1 MSLRAKLITIALASV
16 ILPGVFARC
25 QNAVASSSSGK
36 QARPRKLRVA
46 LYPFIPGFEPAA
58 EYVKLR
64 YEAENPDVT
73 LDIIDLRT
81 NYYDSTLDNYVGNAN
96 ADVFEL
102 DSVLLRDFVADG
114 KIREMPDGALLPP
127 DELLKNA
134 DRGTRLDGKRYG
146 AAHWVCRNFLFYTT
160 DDAPQKPIQTLSDL
174 EAFAGPTGLIIDL
187 RGKSTL
193 GEYYLMAALD
203 RYPDWKKV
211 YPDKIATLDTAIEG
225 DILALKKYC
234 DTTSCRNKVL
244 HDYTGTHGA
253 EFARKR
259 GKALVGYSEILHD
272 VLAEISNCSSSDPCV
287 SVDKLGVAELPL
299 DDNGSR
305 PMSWVDSFTLSTG
318 CKATCVDDATRFI
331 SMMNRDDTYMVL
343 LIPGS
348 LSFLTVEKPSPPLPA
363 YLLPAKVSLYSNPK
377 LMNAAPLY
385 KSLKP
390 MVENADVPTDRTLND
405 DLRKIGKQID
415 KDLDKP
421 VP

>member
-1 MSLRAKLITIALASV
+1 MSLRAKFITIVLASIIFPAV
-16 ILPGVFARC
+16 IARG
-25 QNAVASSSSGK
+25 QDATASNPSAK
-36 QARPRKLRVA
+36 QVRPRKLRVA
-46 LYPFIPGFEPAA
+46 LYPFIPEFQAAA
-58 EYVKLR
+58 EYVKFR
-64 YEAENPDVT
+64 YEAENPDVA

-81 NYYDSTLDNYVGNAN
+81 NYYDSTLDNYIGNAH

-102 DSVLLRDFVADG
+102 DSVLLRDFIADG

-127 DELLKNA
+127 DQLLSNA

-146 AAHWVCRNFLFYTT
+146 AAHWVCRNFLFYSTA
-160 DDAPQKPIQTLSDL
+160 DAPQKPIQTLSDL
-174 EAFAGPTGLIIDL
+174 EAFAGPAGLIIDL

-211 YPDKIATLDTAIEG
+211 YPDKIATLDTAIEA

-234 DTTSCRNKVL
+234 DTASCRNKVL

-272 VLAEISNCSSSDPCV
+272 VLAESSNCSSSDPCV
-287 SVDKLGVAELPL
+287 AIDKLRVAELPL
-299 DDNGSR
+299 DDAGSR

-318 CKATCVDDATRFI
+318 CKTSCVDDATRFI
-331 SMMNRDDTYMVL
+331 SMMNRDDTYMAL
-343 LIPGS
+343 LFPGS
-348 LSFLTVEKPSPPLPA
+348 LSFLTVENPSPPVPA

-377 LMNAAPLY
+377 LTDAAPLY
-385 KSLKP
+385 KDLKP
-390 MVENADVPTDRTLND
+390 MVENADVPTDRSLND